1 MNIQAHY
8 RLAPGVSVRPER
20 FGGLVYRHDN
30 RRLFFLHSH
39 ELVEFV
45 TNLDGEAPLG
55 DMLDDFLLTA
65 HLSQSAR
72 MTFTNAL
79 MQLEKL
85 GVLVEVHGYSA
96 VGT

>member
-1 MNIQAHY
+1 MKIQAHY
-8 RLAPGVSVRPER
+8 RLAPGVSIRPER

-45 TNLDGEAPLG
+45 NNLDGEVPLG
-55 DMLDDFLLTA
+55 DVLDDFLLTS
-65 HLSQSAR
+65 HLSQSAH

-79 MQLEKL
+79 VQLEKL
-85 GVLVEVHGYSA
+85 GVLVEVHGHS
-96 VGT
+96 VVET